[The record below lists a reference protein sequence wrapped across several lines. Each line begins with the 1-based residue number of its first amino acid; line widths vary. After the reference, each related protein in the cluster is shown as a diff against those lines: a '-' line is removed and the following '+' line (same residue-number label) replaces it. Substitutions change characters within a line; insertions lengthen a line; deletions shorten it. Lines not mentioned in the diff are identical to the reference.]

1 MTDLNE
7 LMPAD
12 LGRSCPWTLL
22 NDGHD
27 GPNGD
32 DGLRSWY

>member
-22 NDGHD
+22 NDG
-27 GPNGD
+27 PNGD